1 MNKDIAQKLS
11 DLRRERGLSQDE
23 LAELAGVHRVTIAK
37 YETGRIEPGAQA
49 IKKIAD
55 ALDVSSDVLLGRIDE
70 EEMKEDIKKRIFGQI
85 PKTAEARTV
94 SAGMDE
100 LKPEQRQMIVN
111 MVSAM
116 YPEVFKPKKVK
127 GDI

>member
-1 MNKDIAQKLS
+1 MGGVNVNKDIAQKLS

-116 YPEVFKPKKVK
+116 YPEVFKPKK
-127 GDI
+127 